1 MPSKA
6 FGFGNRKGAIQRPNT
21 SNTSPASIKLQK
33 RRAAALELRERGRSY
48 RSIAQELKCSPQTVL
63 NYVVAA
69 IRQTIPKESAQQVL
83 VLEMRRFDS
92 LLAKFYPKALRGDKA
107 AAELCLKIGHMRSK
121 LCGLYPQPNTPLIF
135 NANLNA
141 ESDFG
146 WELKFVKPGD
156 RMRGLIA
163 EHDRREAA
171 KVIEHLPMP
180 TETKQ

>member
-1 MPSKA
+1 
-6 FGFGNRKGAIQRPNT
+6 
-21 SNTSPASIKLQK
+21 
-33 RRAAALELRERGRSY
+33 
-48 RSIAQELKCSPQTVL
+48 VL

-69 IRQTIPKESAQQVL
+69 MRQTIPKESAQQVL
-83 VLEMRRFDS
+83 ILETRRFDAM
-92 LLAKFYPKALRGDKA
+92 LAKFYPQALRGDKA
-107 AAELCLKIGHMRSK
+107 AAEIVLKIEHQRAR
-121 LCGLYPQPNTPLIF
+121 LCGLYPQPNAPLIF

-146 WELKFVKPGD
+146 FELKFVKPGD

-171 KVIEHLPMP
+171 KAIEHLPMP